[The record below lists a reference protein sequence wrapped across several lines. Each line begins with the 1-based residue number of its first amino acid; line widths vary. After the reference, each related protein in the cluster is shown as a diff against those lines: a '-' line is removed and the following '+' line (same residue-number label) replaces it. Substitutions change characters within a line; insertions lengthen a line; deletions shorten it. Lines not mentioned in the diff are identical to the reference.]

1 MEGFFSE
8 WAEFHFC
15 VLDGDC
21 NIFDISLA
29 HLFTDLAFIVFA
41 VVGQFAIYRNPRLRQ
56 MLWRLRG
63 PWSSP

>member
-8 WAEFHFC
+8 WVEFHFC

-21 NIFDISLA
+21 SIFDLSLA

-41 VVGQFAIYRNPRLRQ
+41 VGCQLYFYRNPRLRR
-56 MLWRLRG
+56 MLQRLSG

>member
-8 WAEFHFC
+8 WVEFHFC

-21 NIFDISLA
+21 SIFDLSLA
-29 HLFTDLAFIVFA
+29 HFFTDLAFIVFA
-41 VVGQFAIYRNPRLRQ
+41 VVCQFTFYRNPRFRRKLQ
-56 MLWRLRG
+56 RLTG